1 MKKFNFD
8 QNVLAA
14 GVALALGITI
24 NASAST
30 GLDGSNASTNQV
42 GAGVQ
47 INNTATATYSVDGV
61 AQNPVTSNAVIVN
74 ISEVASF
81 TLVATQNTPTDDKN
95 ENQVATLGNTT
106 TFTNTLKNTGNVADT
121 YTINITQNDDPS
133 ITTATKDYAFTGPT
147 GINYT
152 IINADGT
159 PGTSGTITSGQ
170 TIQLQAGQSA
180 KLSYDLTTPTTAI
193 NGQNGVGTI
202 TATSAYINAK
212 DATKATLVNENQ
224 AVVTTPVFSIVK
236 SAATNIDLNTANS
249 ITYTIKVKN
258 DGSVDA
264 TNILV
269 QDNIDSALSLADT
282 SATNIKVTG
291 IADTTYSTTGS
302 AANLLKVSGIDLK
315 AGETATITFTVNIT
329 DKATLAKKGSLTNNA
344 DVYDNYDASNPDPK
358 NPQIWD
364 STDPT
369 KTDTPHVPDAQDP
382 NSTDPSNPGVGGDV
396 PSTIYFT
403 QRALTLT
410 ANQSAEVPNTSTANT
425 NADFTPVITNTG
437 ANIEGDTAGEVTF
450 KLIDTTTGN
459 NLNIN
464 GTVTITYDPTP
475 NSPNSGDEVVN
486 KAITPDANGVYDI
499 NSALPGGIAPGGKVT
514 INYSV
519 DSNKAATGTVDTV
532 TVQLIPGGT
541 GAPAGSTVTDTT
553 TVKAMTLEKFQALD
567 ANCNGTISGSTTNAD
582 GTTTTEVDFTKTD
595 INTARPGQCI
605 IYKIVATNSF
615 TNYDLTDVVINDL
628 ISNWSGKATYQSGT
642 DSANVTATND
652 GTNIKSS
659 ALTIPK
665 NNGTGWLQFSIKIK
679 S

>member
-95 ENQVATLGNTT
+95 ENQVATPGNTT

-152 IINADGT
+152 IINADGN

-344 DVYDNYDASNPDPK
+344 DVYDNYDASNPDPT

-382 NSTDPSNPGVGGDV
+382 NATDPSNPGVGGDV
-396 PSTIYFT
+396 PSTVYFT

-519 DSNKAATGTVDTV
+519 DSNNAATGTVDTV

-615 TNYDLTDVVINDL
+615 TNYDLTDVVIKDE

>member
-1 MKKFNFD
+1 M
-8 QNVLAA
+8 
-14 GVALALGITI
+14 II
-24 NASAST
+24 CASS
-30 GLDGSNASTNQV
+30 
-42 GAGVQ
+42 
-47 INNTATATYSVDGV
+47 
-61 AQNPVTSNAVIVN
+61 
-74 ISEVASF
+74 
-81 TLVATQNTPTDDKN
+81 
-95 ENQVATLGNTT
+95 
-106 TFTNTLKNTGNVADT
+106 
-121 YTINITQNDDPS
+121 
-133 ITTATKDYAFTGPT
+133 YARLRSSLRKSY
-147 GINYT
+147 NYT

-159 PGTSGTITSGQ
+159 PGTFGTITSGQ

-291 IADTTYSTTGS
+291 ITDTTYSTTGS

-315 AGETATITFTVNIT
+315 AGEIATITFTVNIT

-344 DVYDNYDASNPDPK
+344 DVYDNYDESNPDPT

-369 KTDTPHVPDAQDP
+369 KNDKPHVPDAQDP
-382 NSTDPSNPGVGGDV
+382 NATDPSNPGVGGDV
-396 PSTIYFT
+396 PSTVYFT

-519 DSNKAATGTVDTV
+519 DSNNAATGTVDTV
-532 TVQLIPGGT
+532 TVRLIPGGT

-567 ANCNGTISGSTTNAD
+567 ANCNGSISGSTTNAD

-605 IYKIVATNSF
+605 IY
-615 TNYDLTDVVINDL
+615 
-628 ISNWSGKATYQSGT
+628 
-642 DSANVTATND
+642 
-652 GTNIKSS
+652 
-659 ALTIPK
+659 
-665 NNGTGWLQFSIKIK
+665 
-679 S
+679 

>member
-42 GAGVQ
+42 GTGVK
-47 INNTATATYSVDGV
+47 ITNTANATYSVDGV
-61 AQNPVTSNAVIVN
+61 PQTPVTSNPVIVN

-81 TLVATQNTPTDDKN
+81 TLFATQNTPTDDKN
-95 ENQVATLGNTT
+95 ENQVATPGNTT

-133 ITTATKDYAFTGPT
+133 ITTANQDYAFTGPT
-147 GINYT
+147 VINYT
-152 IINADGT
+152 IINADGS

-180 KLSYDLTTPTTAI
+180 NLSYDLTTPTTAI

-212 DATKATLVNENQ
+212 DATKATLVNENH

-329 DKATLAKKGSLTNNA
+329 NKATLAKKGSLTNNA
-344 DVYDNYDASNPDPK
+344 DVYDNYDASNPDPT

-369 KTDTPHVPDAQDP
+369 KTDTPHVPDTQDP
-382 NSTDPSNPGVGGDV
+382 NATDPNNPGVGGDA
-396 PSTIYFT
+396 PSTVYFT

-410 ANQSAEVPNTSTANT
+410 ADQSAEVPNTSTANT

-519 DSNKAATGTVDTV
+519 DSNNAATGTVDKV
-532 TVQLIPGGT
+532 TVQLIPGGF

-553 TVKAMTLEKFQALD
+553 TVKGMKLEKFQALD
-567 ANCNGTISGSTTNAD
+567 ANCNGTISGSTTNPD
-582 GTTTTEVDFTKTD
+582 GTTTTEVDFTTTD
-595 INTARPGQCI
+595 INTAIPGQCI

-615 TNYDLTDVVINDL
+615 TNYDLTDVVIKDE